1 MIHVTR
7 RVLFSASHR
16 LHNPDWS
23 AIKNYDIFDK
33 CNNPNGHGHNYIMEV
48 TVSGVPDIDTG
59 YVIDLKIMKRIINE
73 VIVDKVDHK
82 NLNLDVPFLKG
93 IIPSAENIVVI
104 FWELLKNEFGENV
117 KLSKIKLWE
126 TENNVIEYG
135 GEPVQIKKFND
146 FIV

>member
-16 LHNPDWS
+16 LQNPEWS
-23 AIKNYDIFDK
+23 ASKNYEIFDK
-33 CNNPNGHGHNYIMEV
+33 CNNANGHGHNYIMEV
-48 TVSGVPDIDTG
+48 TVSGVPNLDTG

-93 IIPSAENIVVI
+93 IIPSAENIIVV

-117 KLSKIKLWE
+117 KLTKIKLWE
-126 TENNVIEYG
+126 TENNLIEYG
-135 GEPVQIKKFND
+135 GEPIQIKKFND

>member
-16 LHNPDWS
+16 LHNPEWNEK
-23 AIKNYDIFDK
+23 KNYEIFDK
-33 CNNPNGHGHNYIMEV
+33 CNNPNGHGHNYILEV
-48 TVSGVPDIDTG
+48 TVSGVPDINTG
-59 YVIDLKIMKRIINE
+59 YVLDLKIMKRIIKE
-73 VIVDKVDHK
+73 YIVDKVDHK

-104 FWELLKNEFGENV
+104 FWEILKDKFGENV

-126 TENNVIEYG
+126 TENNVIEYNG
-135 GEPVQIKKFND
+135 DPVKIKKFND
-146 FIV
+146 YIV